1 MDALAHM
8 SSIIQD
14 NLNDSLPTFDYVNI
28 AKAIGFEFFS
38 LFLQEGL
45 ET

>member
-8 SSIIQD
+8 SSIIQGS
-14 NLNDSLPTFDYVNI
+14 LNDSLPTFDNVNI
-28 AKAIGFEFFS
+28 AKPIGFEFFS